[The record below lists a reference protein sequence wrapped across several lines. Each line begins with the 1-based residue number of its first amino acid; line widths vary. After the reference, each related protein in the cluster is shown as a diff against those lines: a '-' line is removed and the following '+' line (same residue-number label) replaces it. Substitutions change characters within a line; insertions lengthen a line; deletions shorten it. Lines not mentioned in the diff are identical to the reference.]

1 MTYKMIEKKSE
12 FKKLNKVLSDLPSS
26 KLKVGFFDG
35 KKADKSELTVATV
48 AKINEYGTIDE
59 KIPARPFMSQTFSK
73 HNNFKDDIKN
83 ILEDTLTLTK
93 TFNSLFKKFGNKAMN
108 AIQEEMIE
116 GEFEKNA
123 DATEK
128 KKKSTKPLME
138 SGQLRREV
146 SWRVE
151 K

>member
-1 MTYKMIEKKSE
+1 VSYKIVEKKSE
-12 FKKLNKVLSDLPSS
+12 INKMKKMLDGLADS

-35 KKADKSELTVATV
+35 VKAENEKLTVATV
-48 AKINEYGTIDE
+48 AKINEYGTIEE
-59 KIPARPFMSQTFSK
+59 KIPPRPFMGQTFSK
-73 HNNFKDDIKN
+73 HNNFKEEIGN
-83 ILEDTLTLTK
+83 ILQDTLTLTK
-93 TFNSLFKKFGNKAMN
+93 SLNSLFKKFGNKAMN
-108 AIQEEMIE
+108 AIQEEITE

-123 DATEK
+123 TATEK
-128 KKKSTKPLME
+128 KKKSSKPLID